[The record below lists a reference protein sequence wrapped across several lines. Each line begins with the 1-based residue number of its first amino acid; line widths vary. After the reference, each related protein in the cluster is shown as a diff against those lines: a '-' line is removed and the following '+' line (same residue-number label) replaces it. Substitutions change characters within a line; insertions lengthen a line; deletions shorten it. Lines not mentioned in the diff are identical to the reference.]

1 VIGGVPVADARH
13 ARMLDELGIEIACGT
28 LPAGTVLRVEQLQ
41 ARFGVSRTVAREVV
55 RTLEAMRLTS
65 SKRRVGVTV
74 RDPAEWN
81 HYDPRVIRWQLDGEG
96 RATALRTLTEL
107 RSAVEPSAARFAA
120 LRADPEQ
127 RGRLRTLADH
137 LKATARAA
145 DLQAFLDHDIAF
157 HHLVLTASG
166 NPMFGQLS
174 EVVAEVL
181 TGRTGHGLMP
191 PQPQPEAVRLHAEV
205 AVAIIA
211 GQADRAERAMR
222 DIVVQAREEMFE
234 LIE

>member
-1 VIGGVPVADARH
+1 
-13 ARMLDELGIEIACGT
+13 MLDELGTEIACGT
-28 LPAGTVLRVEQLQ
+28 LRSGTVLRVEQLQ
-41 ARFGVSRTVAREVV
+41 GRFGVSRTVAREVV
-55 RTLEAMRLTS
+55 RTLEAMRLTT

-81 HYDPRVIRWQLDGEG
+81 HYDPRLIRWRLDGEG
-96 RATALRTLTEL
+96 RTSALRTLTEL
-107 RSAVEPSAARFAA
+107 RAAVEPSAARYAA
-120 LRADPEQ
+120 LRAGPDE
-127 RGRLRTLADH
+127 RGRLRALADQ
-137 LKATARAA
+137 LASTAQDA
-145 DLQAFLDHDIAF
+145 DLQAFLEHDIAF

-191 PQPQPEAVRLHAEV
+191 QRPQPEAVRLHVEV
-205 AVAIIA
+205 AVAIVA
-211 GQADRAERAMR
+211 GQPDRAERAMR